1 MKYCKIFF
9 KIIHSYSLYVLK
21 YMMKNIRYRMKSIGY
36 HNTGSLQDMPTMLI
50 GDYICVSTEIQQTFE
65 TNHFACAC
73 EFHF

>member
-1 MKYCKIFF
+1 
-9 KIIHSYSLYVLK
+9 
-21 YMMKNIRYRMKSIGY
+21 MMKNIRYRMKSIGY